1 MNSNPST
8 NMRQQEQI
16 TRRFALQ
23 GLGATL
29 ALPWLPSL
37 AWAKGG
43 RAAERTFQ
51 PPKRWAYLM
60 MSNGVNPE
68 DWWAKQSSDGIEL
81 SKTLRPLESLKD
93 KLVVFEGLNLVPGAT
108 PGAGH
113 TYFTNFLAGTATLN
127 DSKETGTT
135 IDQLMADAIGQ
146 ETAIPAINLAIEP
159 PEAGSTGSTSAKSTI
174 SWRKKGTPVAPEVV
188 PHQAFDRLFNTQML
202 QRDMSVLDVVLGQSK
217 QLERQ
222 LGLQDRKK
230 LNDYMSSVRD
240 VEKRIERISKPRPAD
255 QWQPTLTEPDMDAPK
270 DGLDFDLPKHVQLM
284 LDIIALAFQTD
295 KTRLATLLM
304 AADVSYNIKYDFLP
318 GVRGAALHGISHHGG
333 DAGAKKDYQAVN
345 EWHVKQYAYLLKK
358 LDEVDEGGQSILD
371 SSMIMIGSNMFDGH
385 IHDYRKCPLV
395 MTGGSAGSI
404 KTGRVL
410 NFKPEDKDRAVANL
424 WLSQAQAMGVE
435 IDRFGNS
442 TGTLRGL

>member
-1 MNSNPST
+1 MI
-8 NMRQQEQI
+8 QQEQI

-23 GLGATL
+23 GLGASL

-43 RAAERTFQ
+43 RAAEKFA

-68 DWWAKQSSDGIEL
+68 DWWAEETSSGLEL
-81 SKTLRPLESLKD
+81 SKTLSPLNEYKN
-93 KLVVFEGLNLVPGAT
+93 KLVAFEGLNLVPGST

-113 TYFTNFLAGTATLN
+113 TYFTNFLAGSASL
-127 DSKETGTT
+127 DDQGETGQT
-135 IDQLMADAIGQ
+135 IDQLMADVIGQ
-146 ETAIPAINLAIEP
+146 QTAIPAINLGIEP

-188 PHQAFDRLFNTQML
+188 PRQAFDRLFNTQML
-202 QRDMSVLDVVLGQSK
+202 MRDTSVLDVVLGQSK

-230 LNDYMSSVRD
+230 LDDFMTSVRD
-240 VEKRIERISKPRPAD
+240 VEKRIERISQPRSVD
-255 QWQPTLTEPDMDAPK
+255 EWQPTLSEPDMDAPK
-270 DGLDFDLPKHVQLM
+270 DGLDFDLPTHVRLM
-284 LDIIALAFQTD
+284 LDIMALAFQTD

-304 AADVSYNIKYDFLP
+304 AADVSYNIRYNFIP
-318 GVRGAALHGISHHGG
+318 GIRGEALHGISHHGNKP
-333 DAGAKKDYQAVN
+333 DAKKDYQIVN

-395 MTGGSAGSI
+395 MTGGAAGAI

-435 IDRFGNS
+435 IESFGNS